1 MARAF
6 WLSGWL
12 AWLVALPLAA
22 TAAMPPQMLVF
33 RVSVDAGGRVVAAT
47 PLDERAAPALRQA
60 AEAYA
65 RKLVFTPARKAGAPV
80 PSQTHLSLVL
90 ATRPAGDGRF
100 ALYLER
106 AVSGP
111 GVAKLVLPPKPK
123 LRGEGQHATV
133 IARVDVGAN
142 GEPDMDS
149 FEPVSVKL
157 REDFGNSE
165 ARFLDAVRVSVRH
178 TRFLPD
184 LVDGAPVPARLT
196 LPYRFG
202 RGGDKP
208 PEGQEERGRDAPP
221 PDPGEQPVMQAESLD
236 PNIQLPKVDYKSSG
250 TA

>member
-22 TAAMPPQMLVF
+22 TAAMPPQMVVF
-33 RVSVDAGGRVVAAT
+33 RVSVDAGGHVVAAT

-65 RKLVFTPARKAGAPV
+65 RKLVFTPARKGGAPV

-100 ALYLER
+100 TLYLER
-106 AVSGP
+106 AISGP
-111 GVAKLVLPPKPK
+111 GVSKLALPPKPK

-133 IARVDVGAN
+133 IARVNVGAN
-142 GEPDMDS
+142 GEPDMAS

-157 REDFGNSE
+157 REDFGSSE
-165 ARFLDAVRVSVRH
+165 ARFYDAVRVSVRH

-184 LVDGAPVPARLT
+184 LVDGTPVPARLT

-208 PEGQEERGRDAPP
+208 PDGEGRGRDAPP

-236 PNIQLPKVDYKSSG
+236 PDIQLPKVDYKS
-250 TA
+250 ADAA